1 MKTPQQA
8 AQAWVDSQGR
18 ATTNYGQGVDS
29 YSGDWAGATVAQE
42 SVALSNITQAFT
54 SGLWRSKVLETG
66 TAGWKSATQAK
77 KANYGTG
84 FGAGAAKQAAAIGKI
99 LQAEQGI
106 VSALPPRGSHDQ
118 NVQRSVAFQNAMH
131 ALRGQLGA

>member
-18 ATTNYGQGVDS
+18 ATTNYKAGIDN

-54 SGLWRSKVLETG
+54 SGLWRSKVLEAG
-66 TAGWKSATQAK
+66 TATWKANSQAK
-77 KANYGTG
+77 SSNYGTG
-84 FGAGAAKQAAAIGKI
+84 FAAGASKQAQAISKI
-99 LQAEQGI
+99 IQAEQGI
-106 VSALPPRGSHDQ
+106 VSALPARGSHDQ